1 MDQAATSPF
10 AVPACALL
18 QISRP
23 LRSSLTTV
31 PLLLILLV
39 LIAPGIAHG
48 WDMARIMQQAKI
60 LHEPDR
66 AARKRLQAWN
76 ALLDQHQQ
84 GTTREK
90 LESVNRF
97 FNAQLAFADDIVIW
111 GETDYWATPVESLV
125 NGAADCED
133 FTIAKYFSLIEL
145 GVPDEQLRLTY
156 VKSLTLDQAHMVLS
170 FYPTPLGEPL
180 ILDNLVQQILP
191 ASQRSDL
198 RPVYSF
204 NAQGLWLPGKTEN
217 RQIGSSQNLP
227 KWRDLARKMRD
238 EGFDSP

>member
-1 MDQAATSPF
+1 
-10 AVPACALL
+10 
-18 QISRP
+18 
-23 LRSSLTTV
+23 
-31 PLLLILLV
+31 
-39 LIAPGIAHG
+39 
-48 WDMARIMQQAKI
+48 MQQAEI

-66 AARKRLQAWN
+66 AARKRLQAWH
-76 ALLDQHQQ
+76 ALLDQH
-84 GTTREK
+84 REGNTPAK
-90 LESVNRF
+90 LESINHF
-97 FNAQLAFADDIVIW
+97 FNAQLVFADDIVIW

-133 FTIAKYFSLIEL
+133 FTIAKYFSLRKL
-145 GVPDEQLRLTY
+145 GIPDEQLRLTY

-170 FYPTPLGEPL
+170 FYPTPLSEPL

-198 RPVYSF
+198 LPVYSF
-204 NAQGLWLPGKTEN
+204 NAQGLWLPGKAEN
-217 RQIGSSQNLP
+217 RRVGSSQNLP